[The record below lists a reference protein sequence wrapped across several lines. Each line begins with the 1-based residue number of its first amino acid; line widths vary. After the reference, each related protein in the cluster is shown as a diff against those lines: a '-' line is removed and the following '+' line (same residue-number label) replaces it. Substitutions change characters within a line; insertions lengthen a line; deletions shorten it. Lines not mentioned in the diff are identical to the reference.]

1 MYTVFAVLGFIHIL
15 PRPPPKSKKGVGC
28 AAFCATPTRPPNL
41 PSEQEPHRVALTT
54 RQGEISGVDEAH
66 TRDPK

>member
-28 AAFCATPTRPPNL
+28 AALNATPQAATQSPF
-41 PSEQEPHRVALTT
+41 
-54 RQGEISGVDEAH
+54 
-66 TRDPK
+66 